1 MKKLFFTLLMG
12 LVLLPSE
19 TFAQYYES
27 QEELPATPFPI
38 KSPTINQINGWIDSN
53 TGVFT
58 ICSNYDIASMHV
70 TITQNG
76 LLRDEFTQDLVA
88 GTSTTYNFNGYAVG
102 SYRLTI
108 KDANGIIIAQYRIT
122 VLED

>member
-12 LVLLPSE
+12 LFLLPSE
-19 TFAQYYES
+19 SFAEYYES
-27 QEELPATPFPI
+27 QEDLPANPLPVRST
-38 KSPTINQINGWIDSN
+38 NYVNAWIDSN

-88 GTSTTYNFNGYAVG
+88 GTPTTYNFNGYAVG

>member
-1 MKKLFFTLLMG
+1 MVFFM
-12 LVLLPSE
+12 LPSE
-19 TFAQYYES
+19 SFAQYYES
-27 QEELPATPFPI
+27 QEEIPATQFPVRT
-38 KSPTINQINGWIDSN
+38 PNNVNAWIDSE

-58 ICSNYDIASMHV
+58 ICSNYDIASMYV

-76 LLRDEFTQDLVA
+76 LLCDEFTQNLVA
-88 GTSTTYNFNGYAVG
+88 GTPTTYNFNGYAVG

-108 KDANGIIIAQYRIT
+108 KDANGVIIAQYRIT